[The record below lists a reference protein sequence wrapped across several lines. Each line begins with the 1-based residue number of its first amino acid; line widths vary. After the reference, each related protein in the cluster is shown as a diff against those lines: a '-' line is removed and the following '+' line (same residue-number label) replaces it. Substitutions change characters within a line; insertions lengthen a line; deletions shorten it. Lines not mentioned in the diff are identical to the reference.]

1 MRIVFDASSKS
12 DRLSLNDRLYKGPQL
27 TPLLYDILLRF
38 RTFIFALTGDRQSA
52 FLEISIKENDRDYI
66 RFLWVNEVFVDNPT
80 IV

>member
-1 MRIVFDASSKS
+1 MKCYCV
-12 DRLSLNDRLYKGPQL
+12 LEHLHLH
-27 TPLLYDILLRF
+27 F
-38 RTFIFALTGDRQSA
+38 RTFTFALTGDRQSA